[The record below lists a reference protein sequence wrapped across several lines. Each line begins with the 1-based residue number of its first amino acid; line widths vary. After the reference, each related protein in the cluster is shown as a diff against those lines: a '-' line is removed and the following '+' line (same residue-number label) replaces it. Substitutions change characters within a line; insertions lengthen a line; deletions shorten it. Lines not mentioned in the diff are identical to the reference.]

1 MKKTIALLSLATACL
16 VGTAVAQ
23 GDEDGNG
30 RKGEIKRVLLISID
44 GMHAVDF
51 ANCVASKTCPTL
63 GELGESGVTY
73 TRTTTSRP
81 SDSFPGLMA
90 LVTGGTPRT
99 VGAFYDV
106 AYDRVLAP
114 PKKTTGNG
122 LPGEDLGSQYQCKE
136 GQINGTQTEVEEG
149 VEIDETKLNGGGAFT
164 GSNALIDGGVQLLFF
179 ETFMDFDEMA
189 IAWRTLLSSWASM
202 PVAFASLFF
211 TSGWSS
217 LKTRSSVRRQGT

>member
-1 MKKTIALLSLATACL
+1 MASKWKLGILTAAFVLVSMATAQA
-16 VGTAVAQ
+16 GPKPATPPERGGHQ
-23 GDEDGNG
+23 I
-30 RKGEIKRVLLISID
+30 RHVLLISID

-90 LVTGGTPRT
+90 LVSGGTPRT

-122 LPGEDLGSQYQCKE
+122 LPGEDLGNQYQCKE

-164 GSNALIDGGVQLLFF
+164 GPNALIDGGVISINPDRV
-179 ETFMDFDEMA
+179 ESD
-189 IAWRTLLSSWASM
+189 
-202 PVAFASLFF
+202 P
-211 TSGWSS
+211 
-217 LKTRSSVRRQGT
+217 